1 MIATVAVVA
10 VVAVVILAL
19 IQWRGAGADVDA
31 WPWLIAEV
39 ESRVLR
45 GERPAR
51 AAVAACLHGPP
62 ELARTTIAVVTA
74 LPADADGTTVLAA
87 VARATGDP
95 RAERLRTAVALC
107 DAVGSAA
114 EPVLRRLRERERA
127 AVHARR
133 ARRDAV
139 ASSSAARWLLL
150 TPLVPV
156 TFSGV
161 PSAWAAPVAASAV
174 AAWWVAGRWLS
185 TAVDGGSTG
194 MSRL

>member
-1 MIATVAVVA
+1 MIATVA

-19 IQWRGAGADVDA
+19 IQRRGAGVDVDA
-31 WPWLIAEV
+31 WPWLVAEV

-45 GERPAR
+45 GERPAT

-62 ELARTTIAVVTA
+62 ELASTTISVVTA
-74 LPADADGTTVLAA
+74 LPPDAGGTTVLAA

-95 RAERLRTAVALC
+95 RAERLRAAVALC
-107 DAVGSAA
+107 DAVGSTA

-133 ARRDAV
+133 ARGHTV
-139 ASSSAARWLLL
+139 AASSAARWLML

-156 TFSGV
+156 AVGDV
-161 PSAWAAPVAASAV
+161 PSAWVAPAAASAV

-185 TAVDGGSTG
+185 TALDGGSTG
-194 MSRL
+194 MWRL